1 MNSFPAA
8 FDFGR
13 YGNDNGTMGQNG
25 TRWLSQA
32 MGAVISA
39 PIALMLVAGTA
50 WILLVLYVQNTVLS
64 MIGTY
69 IYF

>member
-1 MNSFPAA
+1 
-8 FDFGR
+8 
-13 YGNDNGTMGQNG
+13 
-25 TRWLSQA
+25 